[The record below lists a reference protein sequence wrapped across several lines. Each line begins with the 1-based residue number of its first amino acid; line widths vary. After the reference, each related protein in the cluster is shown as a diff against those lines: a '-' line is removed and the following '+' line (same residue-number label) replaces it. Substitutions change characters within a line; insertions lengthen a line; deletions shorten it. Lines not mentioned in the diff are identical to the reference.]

1 MQSRTGYLKKKGGGG
16 LTRGNKHVAN
26 TALAN
31 LGAAFMPFVTS
42 QRADS
47 RNKHKRFSFRDAAV
61 INTPTF
67 AQCEPLKVTLKMIKQ
82 HILFSNYS
90 LERAAAAPPP
100 ATAQAT
106 ASSCLWPH

>member
-1 MQSRTGYLKKKGGGG
+1 MEG

-42 QRADS
+42 QRDDF
-47 RNKHKRFSFRDAAV
+47 RNKHKKFQRRDAAV
-61 INTPTF
+61 INAPTF
-67 AQCEPLKVTLKMIKQ
+67 AQCQPLKITLKMIKQ
-82 HILFSNYS
+82 HILVSNYS

-100 ATAQAT
+100 ATAE